1 MAWWTPTEDP
11 RARRARSWVAD
22 VLVMLFVLLV
32 SLPNAVSD
40 AVGERSITSGAGI
53 ALTALALACLPL
65 LVRRIWPVPVFA
77 WVLLI
82 SAATGWWY
90 PQFLGFGAL
99 VVALYTVCSR
109 CSRRVAL
116 TCAGLVVALAVVF
129 AFGIDTSWW
138 APAIL
143 LTAVTAAATAIGLYV
158 GTRRAYLDE
167 LRDRADRLQRERDQ
181 QTALAAAAERARI
194 AREMHDIVAH
204 HLTVM
209 VALSDGAAAASIR
222 SPERAAEVMATVSA
236 TGRQALADTRRLLGV
251 LRDDAGGDADLR
263 PLPTLSDLDELLRRV
278 RDAGLPVRYEV
289 HGATTSIP
297 AGIQLTLYRLVQEA
311 LTNTMKHAGPGAT
324 ATVSVRYATDQVCVE
339 VTDDGGGSPRP
350 ASARGPGRGLTGM
363 RDRVSA
369 FGGDVTTGPNSGHG
383 WRVSATMRLDPA
395 VAP

>member
-209 VALSDGAAAASIR
+209 VALSD
-222 SPERAAEVMATVSA
+222 
-236 TGRQALADTRRLLGV
+236 
-251 LRDDAGGDADLR
+251 
-263 PLPTLSDLDELLRRV
+263 
-278 RDAGLPVRYEV
+278 
-289 HGATTSIP
+289 
-297 AGIQLTLYRLVQEA
+297 
-311 LTNTMKHAGPGAT
+311 
-324 ATVSVRYATDQVCVE
+324 
-339 VTDDGGGSPRP
+339 
-350 ASARGPGRGLTGM
+350 
-363 RDRVSA
+363 
-369 FGGDVTTGPNSGHG
+369 
-383 WRVSATMRLDPA
+383 
-395 VAP
+395 

>member
-11 RARRARSWVAD
+11 RPRRARSWVAD
-22 VLVMLFVLLV
+22 VMVMLLVLLV

-53 ALTALALACLPL
+53 AVTSLALACLPL
-65 LVRRIWPVPVFA
+65 LVRRVWPVPVFA

-109 CSRRVAL
+109 ASRRVGL

-129 AFGIDTSWW
+129 AFGIDTPWW

-167 LRDRADRLQRERDQ
+167 LRDRADRLQREHDQ
-181 QTALAAAAERARI
+181 QAALAVAAERARI

-204 HLTVM
+204 HITVM
-209 VALSDGAAAASIR
+209 VALSDGAAAASSR

-251 LRDDAGGDADLR
+251 LRDDLGGEADLQ
-263 PLPTLSDLDELLRRV
+263 PLPTLSDLDELLGRV
-278 RDAGLPVRYEV
+278 RDTGLPVRYEV
-289 HGATTSIP
+289 HGATPSIP

-324 ATVSVRYATDQVCVE
+324 ATVCVRYATDQVRVE

-350 ASARGPGRGLTGM
+350 AAARGPGRGLAGM

-369 FGGDVTTGPNSGHG
+369 FGGDVSTGPTDGHG

-395 VAP
+395 VAS